1 MNKQT
6 MIEILSRYEDYK
18 VELNYI
24 LGSSF
29 KEIYIIKNK
38 PIIVIDNYQITFNR
52 ASICVIDN
60 ISKLQKEL
68 LINFRDQN
76 YNHLFDVL
84 KEIKKIK
91 DKINY
96 CINKNFSI
104 HYNNGNF
111 TIRINDDFEIRYA
124 DFELNNSDILINY
137 LAYAQIDYLKK
148 LFE

>member
-24 LGSSF
+24 LGNRF
-29 KEIYIIKNK
+29 KDLYIIEDN
-38 PIIVIDNYQITFNR
+38 PIVIIDNCPISLIR
-52 ASICVIDN
+52 VEICEIDN
-60 ISKLQKEL
+60 ISKLQKKL

-76 YNHLFDVL
+76 YNYLFDVL

-124 DFELNNSDILINY
+124 DFELNNNDILINY
-137 LAYAQIDYLKK
+137 LTCAQINYLTK